1 MVFGLWTKNKI
12 RKSMKGTT
20 LWIKNL
26 DMVSIF
32 GKINGYIK
40 EIFRMIID
48 KDMDSYI
55 IITN

>member
-1 MVFGLWTKNKI
+1 
-12 RKSMKGTT
+12 MKGTT